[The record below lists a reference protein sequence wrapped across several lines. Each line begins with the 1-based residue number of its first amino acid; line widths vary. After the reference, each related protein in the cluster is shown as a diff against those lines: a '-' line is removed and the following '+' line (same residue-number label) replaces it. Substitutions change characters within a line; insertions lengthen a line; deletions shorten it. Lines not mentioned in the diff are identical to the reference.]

1 MRRPQNWVD
10 ERFALISSTEDHRR
24 QIGVHWPTP
33 KEQMLFLGILSKASW
48 TLQDTDAPLDERIGE
63 DLAPTET

>member
-1 MRRPQNWVD
+1 
-10 ERFALISSTEDHRR
+10 
-24 QIGVHWPTP
+24 
-33 KEQMLFLGILSKASW
+33 MLFLGILSKASW